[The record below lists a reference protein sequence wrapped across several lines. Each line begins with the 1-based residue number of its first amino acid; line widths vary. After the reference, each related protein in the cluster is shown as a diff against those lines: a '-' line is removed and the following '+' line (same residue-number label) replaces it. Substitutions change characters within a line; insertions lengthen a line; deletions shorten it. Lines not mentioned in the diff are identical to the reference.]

1 MACAGF
7 TIFFVGAAGEVVITG
22 GYGMRPVQH
31 HIRTAVGAEHKAGVP
46 VLLIHIGS
54 SALVLS
60 YPLHNVPNFLCNESG
75 MGILKHQAFFSG
87 MLHPSLILIGL
98 GAVFHVDGVAYVD
111 LIFQHIRY
119 CIPRPVI
126 RALGIQSR
134 MGHVVL
140 GIGIHGRR
148 QHLFFFQDSGDL
160 AGAVATGAH
169 GENPADDGRRFLIHL
184 QLLCVWVPDITVGCS
199 GPQPFSTLRFGL
211 QHRTDLPAGVPNK
224 PLVKQILERH
234 EVIALAAVGVHIVI
248 DGDVADAEHGKAFL
262 NVQAGMKL
270 ISTEAA
276 EILGHDDPDLAVFHV

>member
-1 MACAGF
+1 MD
-7 TIFFVGAAGEVVITG
+7 V
-22 GYGMRPVQH
+22 RP
-31 HIRTAVGAEHKAGVP
+31 
-46 VLLIHIGS
+46 S
-54 SALVLS
+54 LVLVGS
-60 YPLHNVPNFLCNESG
+60 
-75 MGILKHQAFFSG
+75 A
-87 MLHPSLILIGL
+87 
-98 GAVFHVDGVAYVD
+98 AVLHVDGIAQID
-111 LIFQHIRY
+111 LVFQHIRY

-148 QHLFFFQDSGDL
+148 RAPVLFSGFWRS
-160 AGAVATGAH
+160 GWGRCTGAH

-248 DGDVADAEHGKAFL
+248 DGDVADRRTWESVPQCTGRY
-262 NVQAGMKL
+262 
-270 ISTEAA
+270 EADFYR
-276 EILGHDDPDLAVFHV
+276 GG